1 MPQNTG
7 GSMEIRS
14 TNHTQQQ
21 SNIHNTV
28 RREKTAESQKEPEHC
43 ASGDSISIGYIAR
56 EDKKELKD
64 RSGKAPCERSRNR
77 KDSPPSTSKS
87 VPLTILHTNDIH
99 GHVEPFVEGR
109 KIVGGLAYLAEII
122 DDERSVD
129 KAHTLVLD
137 AGDSVQGSPLSDF
150 YDGKPIRESMNK
162 MGYSATVLGNH
173 DFDNGLAVL
182 ADRLAKSKSP
192 ALAANLEIL
201 KEGSKLEGKTV
212 PYIIK
217 DFDGVKVGI
226 IGLVTP
232 DAVQMIKRQDES
244 HMIAVTDPKEALR
257 RQLPQ
262 MRKDGADVI
271 VVLSHL
277 GIQKDRE
284 IAENFYGIDV
294 IVGGHTHTKLQ
305 KPLTVEDT
313 IIMQAGCNGKYL
325 GDAHLSID
333 RETKK
338 VSLKKYALI
347 PIEQNKIEPDP
358 AVSKIVQKYED
369 KLGPVLKEELTDLD
383 TDLTQRDCHVY
394 REESNIGNA
403 ITDLLRENTGA
414 DIGFLTAASMRSN
427 LYKGKVKAGDVYTM
441 FPWPDQLMTL
451 SLTGSQVKQMLEQ
464 GMSKMMNG
472 IAFSGLNVVI
482 DTTQPEGRQ
491 VVSVTRENGEPLEPG
506 KYYTV
511 ATRDYLG
518 EGTTGIPVMLKAKDQ
533 NKHGDFRKHMIKWF
547 KKADEITTE
556 KDGRLKNIGAAD

>member
-1 MPQNTG
+1 
-7 GSMEIRS
+7 MEIHS
-14 TNHTQQQ
+14 TDRTRQF
-21 SNIHNTV
+21 SNIDNKV
-28 RREKTAESQKEPEHC
+28 RRERTAESEKESERIVP
-43 ASGDSISIGYIAR
+43 GDSVSIGNIAR
-56 EDKKELKD
+56 DDKKELRT
-64 RSGKAPCERSRNR
+64 RSEKAPCEKTR
-77 KDSPPSTSKS
+77 KALQSYKSES

-99 GHVEPFVEGR
+99 GHMEPFVEG
-109 KIVGGLAYLAEII
+109 KKLVGGLAYLAEII
-122 DDERSVD
+122 EEERSVD

-150 YDGKPIRESMNK
+150 YLGKPIRESMNK
-162 MGYSATVLGNH
+162 IGYSATVLGNH

-192 ALAANLEIL
+192 ALAANLKIL
-201 KEGSKLEGKTV
+201 KEGSNLEGKTV

-232 DAVQMIKRQDES
+232 DAVQMIKRQDEC
-244 HMIAVTDPKEALR
+244 HMIAVTEPEEALR
-257 RQLPQ
+257 HELPR
-262 MRKDGADVI
+262 MKKDGVDVVI
-271 VVLSHL
+271 VLSHL

-284 IAENFYGIDV
+284 IAEQFDGIDV

-305 KPLTVEDT
+305 KPLTIADT
-313 IIMQAGCNGKYL
+313 IIMQAGCNGKYV

-338 VSLKKYALI
+338 VSLRKYELISVEKKR
-347 PIEQNKIEPDP
+347 IEPDP
-358 AVSKIVQKYED
+358 EVSKIVRKYED
-369 KLGPVLKEELTDLD
+369 KLRPILREELTELK
-383 TDLTQRDCHVY
+383 TNLTQRDCHIY

-427 LYKGKVKAGDVYTM
+427 LYKGTLRAGDVYTM

-451 SLTGSQVKQMLEQ
+451 SLTGTQIKQMLEQ

-472 IAFSGLNVVI
+472 IAFSGLNVVV

-491 VVSVTRENGEPLEPG
+491 VVSVTRENGEPLMSG
-506 KYYTV
+506 KHYTV

-518 EGTTGIPVMLKAKDQ
+518 DGTTGMSVMLKGKD
-533 NKHGDFRKHMIKWF
+533 KKKYGDFRKHMIKWF
-547 KKADEITTE
+547 KNADKITTK
-556 KDGRLKNIGAAD
+556 KDGRLKNIGPAD